1 MNTNE
6 PTQNPCH
13 LYRHFDKDGNL
24 LYVGISMSV
33 LNRIVQHERNS
44 KWFPNL
50 GHITIQ
56 EFGSRS
62 LAEKAE
68 RIAIKTE
75 KPPYN
80 IVHKDKA
87 KQRISKAVRR
97 RGQEMREKYPKFYE
111 ALAVINEK
119 IAMANLR
126 ATRQ

>member
-1 MNTNE
+1 MNTDE
-6 PTQNPCH
+6 PIKNPCH
-13 LYRHFDKDGNL
+13 LYRHFGKSGNL

-44 KWFPNL
+44 KWFSNL

-56 EFGSRS
+56 EFESRL

-68 RIAIKTE
+68 RIVIKTE

-80 IVHKDKA
+80 IVYKDIG
-87 KQRISKAVRR
+87 KQRISKTKQRR
-97 RGQEMREKYPKFYE
+97 EQEMREKYAPFYN
-111 ALAVINEK
+111 ALAVIDEK
-119 IAMANLR
+119 IAMAKLR